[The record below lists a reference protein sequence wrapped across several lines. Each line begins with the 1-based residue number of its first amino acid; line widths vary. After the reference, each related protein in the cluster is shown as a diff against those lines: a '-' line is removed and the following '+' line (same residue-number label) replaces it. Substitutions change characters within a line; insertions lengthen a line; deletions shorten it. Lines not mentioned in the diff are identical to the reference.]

1 MFGIVIVYLP
11 FIADKTAD
19 AYIMKLITTQNYKTT
34 KGEKL
39 GITTGILYLAPAKIS
54 GFEVCPKRSKGCTDA
69 CLYSAGRG
77 AFNTVQKA
85 RMAKTVAFFEN
96 RDNFT
101 QQLRSDIKALVKK
114 AEKENMVPAIRLNG
128 TSDIEWTRMGIMEEF
143 PDVQFYDYTK
153 VLNRLTKERP
163 KNYHLTFSKN
173 EANEAEC
180 VEALKL
186 GVNVAVV
193 FDTKKGQSLPENWN
207 GYPVYDGDDTDVRFL
222 DPKGGYVIGL
232 RAKGKAR
239 RDTTGFVVKVSK

>member
-1 MFGIVIVYLP
+1 VQLKKD
-11 FIADKTAD
+11 IAT
-19 AYIMKLITTQNYKTT
+19 
-34 KGEKL
+34 
-39 GITTGILYLAPAKIS
+39 
-54 GFEVCPKRSKGCTDA
+54 
-69 CLYSAGRG
+69 
-77 AFNTVQKA
+77 
-85 RMAKTVAFFEN
+85 
-96 RDNFT
+96 
-101 QQLRSDIKALVKK
+101 LVKK
-114 AEKENMVPAIRLNG
+114 AEKDNMVPAIRLNG

-222 DPKGGYVIGL
+222 DPKDGYVIGL

-239 RDTTGFVVKVSK
+239 KDTTGFVVKVNK

>member
-1 MFGIVIVYLP
+1 
-11 FIADKTAD
+11 
-19 AYIMKLITTQNYKTT
+19 MKLITTQNYKTT